1 MNDNEVENK
10 DSWCLIKMIMMVLN
24 VKCVTVGFTLTVKI
38 TKSVLN
44 IIREKNLNMHW
55 FCMTCDLQVGNTLNF
70 KNKVN

>member
-1 MNDNEVENK
+1 MGDNEVENK

-44 IIREKNLNMHW
+44 KIREK
-55 FCMTCDLQVGNTLNF
+55 T
-70 KNKVN
+70 

>member
-10 DSWCLIKMIMMVLN
+10 MNMMVLN

-44 IIREKNLNMHW
+44 IIREK
-55 FCMTCDLQVGNTLNF
+55 T
-70 KNKVN
+70 